1 MLLELNLESVLYG
14 AAGIL
19 DFVNQPNA
27 HSLNDYEILE
37 IISDNLLNAFN
48 INE

>member
-14 AAGIL
+14 EAGIL
-19 DFVNQPNA
+19 DFVYEPNA

-48 INE
+48 IIE